1 MYLGYKR
8 RAPRSAMGFSLDEV
22 VNAVSLQQQLMHYT
36 VKRPGKN
43 ACWMWNGPVQQFK
56 SKGRWGTRARL
67 HVTLERGY
75 LQVSPARLTYLFDA
89 GELPDRRRIAHTCG
103 ESLCIRP
110 DHIVLAQQNK
120 HYWARVKPLRKQ
132 QERDEI
138 ARVMAEHA
146 MEGLSGETVEQIKFY
161 AWLGESARS
170 IAKNFGIKEQ
180 VVKRILNSA
189 TAPPHLA
196 AI

>member
-1 MYLGYKR
+1 VYPGYRR

-22 VNAVSLQQQLMHYT
+22 VNTVYLQQQLMRYT
-36 VKRPGKN
+36 VKRPGKD
-43 ACWMWNGPVQQFK
+43 ACWMWNGPVQHFK
-56 SKGRWGTRARL
+56 ARGRWGTRARL
-67 HVTLERGY
+67 FVTLERGY

-103 ESLCIRP
+103 EPLCIRP
-110 DHIVLAQQNK
+110 DHIVLAPQNK
-120 HYWARVKPLRKQ
+120 RYWARVKPLRKQ
-132 QERDEI
+132 QERDEM

-146 MEGLSGETVEQIKFY
+146 MEGISGETVEQVRFF
-161 AWLGESARS
+161 AWLGESPKS

-189 TAPPHLA
+189 TAPPQFA
-196 AI
+196 VI